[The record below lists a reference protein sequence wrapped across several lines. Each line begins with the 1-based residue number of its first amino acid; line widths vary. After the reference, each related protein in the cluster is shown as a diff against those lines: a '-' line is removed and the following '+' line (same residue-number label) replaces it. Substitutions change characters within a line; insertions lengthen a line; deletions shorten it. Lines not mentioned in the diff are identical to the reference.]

1 MIYLLE
7 TGEDATDCRDNA
19 SFTPLHEACAR
30 GHMDVAKTL
39 LLYGA
44 DVNVSARG
52 GVRYVSASDGRLRH
66 VELGRIISEGAR
78 APIKMKGKVDET
90 FHTFTQQVYGGFE
103 FQSKLIFAYNSYNSS
118 LGFELNSH
126 QWKSSPSV
134 STSPPMS

>member
-52 GVRYVSASDGRLRH
+52 GVRCERRWTGSRGG
-66 VELGRIISEGAR
+66 LGRVGGGVLYFCGRRLAGA
-78 APIKMKGKVDET
+78 E
-90 FHTFTQQVYGGFE
+90 
-103 FQSKLIFAYNSYNSS
+103 
-118 LGFELNSH
+118 
-126 QWKSSPSV
+126 
-134 STSPPMS
+134 